1 MSAQKAVAFLG
12 IAGSYSY
19 EASRA
24 LFPDH
29 GARGLPHWPEIFR
42 EVDSGRAAC
51 LVVPVENALTG
62 RIEGIYQELS
72 RTTLNITQEF
82 ILPIRHCLLTPGP
95 APEAPPNDAR
105 LDDAALAAR
114 LSKVKQV
121 YSHPQGFLQCREF
134 VARFLPDAE
143 LKATTD
149 TANAALTVAEG
160 DETCAAIASKA
171 AAELYGLAVLREDI
185 ADETGNATRFL
196 ALSKDGFE
204 SGSADAPAVTTIL
217 FQTRHTPGSLV
228 GALSTFAGAGV
239 NIIKL
244 ETYMASLERRKPT
257 FYIDVGAHMNSEPMK
272 AALAAFADH
281 VEDWKVL
288 GSYPASPL
296 RGAVSG
302 FLPV

>member
-29 GARGLPHWPEIFR
+29 EARGLPHWPEIFR

-82 ILPIRHCLLTPGP
+82 ILPIRHCLLAPGP
-95 APEAPPNDAR
+95 APEGP
-105 LDDAALAAR
+105 LDDKALAAR

-149 TANAALTVAEG
+149 TANAALTAAEG
-160 DETCAAIASKA
+160 DAACAAIASKA

-185 ADETGNATRFL
+185 ADEAGNAPRFL
-196 ALSKDGFE
+196 VLSKDGFE
-204 SGSADAPAVTTIL
+204 AAAPDAPAVTTIL

-257 FYIDVGAHMNSEPMK
+257 FYIDVGAHMDAEPMK
-272 AALAAFADH
+272 AALARFADH
-281 VEDWKVL
+281 VDDWKVL